1 MFLYINQRLFQSV
14 LTNQKHYWELKG
26 NSSLNMYLHIQFYL
40 KCLELFWSVWKQP
53 LEVFCGS
60 ECSWGVFGIHRRVPV
75 LGSLFDK
82 VAGLRP
88 AALLR
93 GGPGACFLWFLQNFW
108 APFLSSLQ
116 STSGQ
121 LLLSKNLHLWY
132 LANL

>member
-1 MFLYINQRLFQSV
+1 MFLYINQRLFQSI
-14 LTNQKHYWELKG
+14 LTNQKHYLELKG
-26 NSSLNMYLHIQFYL
+26 NSSLNMYLHIQFHL
-40 KCLELFWSVWKQP
+40 KCLELFWSVWKKP

-60 ECSWGVFGIHRRVPV
+60 GCAWGFFGIHRRVPV

-88 AALLR
+88 ATLLR
-93 GGPGACFLWFLQNFW
+93 VGSGANVFLWFLQNFW

-121 LLLSKNLHLWY
+121 LLLSVHCII
-132 LANL
+132 